1 VEAPEV
7 TVSLEREDPGR
18 LSGAPPSGGNALE
31 RTIRPG
37 TRVRLCAANHDP
49 VEPSGAARNQPPV
62 AAAAPRLLLERASR
76 SAQALVDFHGGGFF
90 FSYAAL
96 HLAAAERYAVEGRC
110 RVFFPDYRLSIGHPF
125 PAAFDDCYATLAW
138 VHGNADDLGV
148 DPQRVA
154 LIGDSAG
161 GALAAGVAQKAVD
174 RSENPICAQILVY
187 PVTDHETRT
196 ESARR
201 FSDTPFWKTA
211 SNRSMWKVYLRD
223 SDHGRSGGKAPA
235 PTYAAPLHRE
245 SFAGLPPAWIEVA
258 EFDPLLDEGRQ
269 YAGALEA
276 AGVPVELRLAKGAIH
291 GYDLVE
297 GSPTALAMFEERMAA
312 IQRYFGQHSEEA
324 APTGRS
330 STAPRP
336 S

>member
-76 SAQALVDFHGGGFF
+76 SAQAGRAPALVDFHGGGFF

-235 PTYAAPLHRE
+235 PTY
-245 SFAGLPPAWIEVA
+245 WIEVA
-258 EFDPLLDEGRQ
+258 EFDPLLDEGRL

-276 AGVPVELRLAKGAIH
+276 AGVPVELRLAKGGIH

-324 APTGRS
+324 APT
-330 STAPRP
+330 PRP